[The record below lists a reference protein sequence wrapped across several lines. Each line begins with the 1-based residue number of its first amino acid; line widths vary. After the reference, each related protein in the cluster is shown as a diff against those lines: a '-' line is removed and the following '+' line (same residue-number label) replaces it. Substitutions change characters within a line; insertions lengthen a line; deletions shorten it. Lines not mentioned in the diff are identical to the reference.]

1 VSATRIGVP
10 VTVGGSARRAAE
22 IADLGPRVDD
32 HERRQ
37 SSVVLRVAFQDA
49 VIYCSSTMTY

>member
-49 VIYCSSTMTY
+49 VIYC